1 MLKERKEREGGREY
15 KGERGVDE
23 ARSSIFLLDP
33 AHLARGWSGK
43 PNSRAWIGRLFSGRG
58 K

>member
-1 MLKERKEREGGREY
+1 MLKERKEREGVER

-23 ARSSIFLLDP
+23 ARSSIFFLDP

-43 PNSRAWIGRLFSGRG
+43 PNSCAWIGRLFSGRG